1 MFIFAKLN
9 ILPIFTTEFIVHLL
23 DEFVLN
29 SMNLVLTLIIYSM
42 AFDAKFTINGTTY
55 DALNAGYRM
64 KRDVDSK
71 GCPSSHV
78 YGVEIW
84 GTVESTDDTNI
95 IESMFNEYKP
105 FSGGIIFKK
114 GNEDAKMKEFKF
126 EKAYVIGFEESF
138 ERKNET
144 PMTIDFKITAQ
155 KVDCNGATH
164 EEEWPEK

>member
-1 MFIFAKLN
+1 
-9 ILPIFTTEFIVHLL
+9 
-23 DEFVLN
+23 
-29 SMNLVLTLIIYSM
+29 M

-55 DALNAGYRM
+55 DALKAGYRM
-64 KRDVDSK
+64 IRDVDSK

-78 YGVEIW
+78 YGVQIW

-105 FSGGIIFKK
+105 FSGNITFKK
-114 GNEDAKMKEFKF
+114 GSEDAKMKEFKF

>member
-1 MFIFAKLN
+1 
-9 ILPIFTTEFIVHLL
+9 
-23 DEFVLN
+23 
-29 SMNLVLTLIIYSM
+29 M

-55 DALNAGYRM
+55 DALKAGYRM
-64 KRDVDSK
+64 MRDVDSK

-105 FSGGIIFKK
+105 FSGGITFKK

-126 EKAYVIGFEESF
+126 EKAYVSDFEESF